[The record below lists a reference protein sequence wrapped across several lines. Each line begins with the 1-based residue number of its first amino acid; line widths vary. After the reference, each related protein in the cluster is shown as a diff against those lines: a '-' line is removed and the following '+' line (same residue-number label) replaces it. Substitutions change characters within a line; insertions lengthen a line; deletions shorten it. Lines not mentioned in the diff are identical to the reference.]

1 MEQSQLFDDNPFE
14 ALLEDFDGE
23 QRSPEQPIS
32 LSTASQQPLTTSE
45 VELEAIRAQQRAL
58 LQASPTSSTTLTQPP
73 ANPSTLLEAAA
84 QAAETAANNTGN
96 LQTSEEEKEE
106 TPSER
111 GVDAAGD
118 GSGNFFNITREEQRR
133 TQPTAPLN
141 QDLNEMLRAIQEQ
154 NQQMMSSMG
163 IQLRNMQ
170 AELSTLKAA
179 NSTASTLAT
188 PSPAQPLTKLTSEDL
203 AVQFPTNPGSN
214 HASPGSVPGST
225 QPLQQSAGNLE
236 LMLQHSLNHCKMQG
250 DQNQKIT
257 AAMVDAVQK
266 MATSQLQRDAR
277 TSLRKSR
284 EKQPWTVNCRSEPEC
299 TVPSP

>member
-1 MEQSQLFDDNPFE
+1 MEQSQMYDDNPFE
-14 ALLEDFDGE
+14 ALMEDFDGE
-23 QRSPEQPIS
+23 QFSPEQPSS
-32 LSTASQQPLTTSE
+32 LFSASQQPLTTSE

-58 LQASPTSSTTLTQPP
+58 LQATSTSSTTLTQPP

-118 GSGNFFNITREEQRR
+118 GSGNYFNTTREEQRR

-203 AVQFPTNPGSN
+203 AVQFPTNPGN
-214 HASPGSVPGST
+214 NNASPGSVPGST
-225 QPLQQSAGNLE
+225 QPLLQSA
-236 LMLQHSLNHCKMQG
+236 
-250 DQNQKIT
+250 
-257 AAMVDAVQK
+257 
-266 MATSQLQRDAR
+266 AR
-277 TSLRKSR
+277 
-284 EKQPWTVNCRSEPEC
+284 
-299 TVPSP
+299 VPSHLT

>member
-1 MEQSQLFDDNPFE
+1 M
-14 ALLEDFDGE
+14 
-23 QRSPEQPIS
+23 
-32 LSTASQQPLTTSE
+32 
-45 VELEAIRAQQRAL
+45 ELEAIRAQQRAL

-118 GSGNFFNITREEQRR
+118 GSGNYFNTTREEQRR

-170 AELSTLKAA
+170 AELSTLKLKSSKFHCFNTCNPKSCPTPYEANQRRFGSAVSYEPRQQQRFAWFSSRLHSTTSTVRRQSRTHAA
-179 NSTASTLAT
+179 
-188 PSPAQPLTKLTSEDL
+188 
-203 AVQFPTNPGSN
+203 
-214 HASPGSVPGST
+214 T
-225 QPLQQSAGNLE
+225 Q
-236 LMLQHSLNHCKMQG
+236 
-250 DQNQKIT
+250 
-257 AAMVDAVQK
+257 
-266 MATSQLQRDAR
+266 
-277 TSLRKSR
+277 
-284 EKQPWTVNCRSEPEC
+284 SEPQ
-299 TVPSP
+299 